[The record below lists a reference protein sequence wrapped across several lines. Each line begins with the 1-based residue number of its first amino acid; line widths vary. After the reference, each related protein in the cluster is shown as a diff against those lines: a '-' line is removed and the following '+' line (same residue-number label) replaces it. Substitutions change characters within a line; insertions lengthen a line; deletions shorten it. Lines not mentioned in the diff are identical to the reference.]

1 MTKKIILLLVEGPT
15 DEDALALVYSKLVR
29 EHDLEFDVLHTDI
42 TAGEDM
48 TVKYIADRI
57 QAEVAEYLQKHPY
70 IVKEDILKVV
80 QIIDT
85 DGAFIPTSQIRQS
98 DTGKTE
104 YFDTYIA
111 AKNKDRLIRR
121 NISKRRIVYHLMK
134 SEEVADFPYEIYY
147 FSRNL
152 EHVLHD
158 ISEDLDDDEKE
169 DLAYEIA
176 VQRPSGGISSVFV

>member
-1 MTKKIILLLVEGPT
+1 MTKKIILFLVEGPT

-48 TVKYIADRI
+48 TVKYIADWI
-57 QAEVAEYLQKHPY
+57 QAEVAEYLRRHPY

-85 DGAFIPTSQIRQS
+85 DGAFIPTSQICQS

-134 SEEVADFPYEIYY
+134 SEYL
-147 FSRNL
+147 R
-152 EHVLHD
+152 
-158 ISEDLDDDEKE
+158 
-169 DLAYEIA
+169 
-176 VQRPSGGISSVFV
+176 RSG